1 MKNKLYLVAAITSFI
16 VSGADIATGH
26 YVLAPI
32 WAACGGVWIYLWS
45 RKD

>member
-1 MKNKLYLVAAITSFI
+1 MKNKLYLVSAIASFI
-16 VSGADIATGH
+16 ASGADIAAGY

-45 RKD
+45 RKE